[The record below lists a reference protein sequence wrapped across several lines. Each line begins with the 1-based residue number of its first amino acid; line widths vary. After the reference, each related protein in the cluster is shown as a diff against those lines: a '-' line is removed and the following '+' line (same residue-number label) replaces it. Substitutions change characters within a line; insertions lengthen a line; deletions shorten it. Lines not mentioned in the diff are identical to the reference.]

1 MKRREFLKNTGILSA
16 TAALIPS
23 LGYTAIPGNNNPAT
37 QQNFT
42 LKGFDDEQEEYPSIV
57 RDGSGN
63 MWMFSLRRLSYPEN
77 SELISAFRYDGKSW
91 IETDPVT
98 KSEGQYESSV
108 AACATGGKPVVA
120 WTGID
125 AGSWTIKVSI
135 FGKNG
140 FEAPMHLRSKSGRDI
155 EPVLIAPDKNRNWI
169 AWENLYKGKLSICIS
184 KYENSKWSE
193 PLVISKDENN
203 CFNPALAEA
212 KNGDLYVAYGYTYG
226 YHQNIEMSIID
237 CRSSEIKKT
246 IPIVIGGGFKNRINL
261 NTKPAL
267 AFDALDRLWISY
279 ENNRNASRLDDG
291 DNYTGDRCCAILSYQ
306 DGKVVEPEETG
317 KWLFSG
323 KNDHKPTF
331 IKDINGRLYLAT
343 HCGGNFENN
352 PHWQYRLSWLDPQK
366 GWIDPVTILESSQKG
381 VLIPPAV
388 AFDKKNNM
396 WLATCIEKRF
406 DHDNP
411 EKTEDIARS
420 CLAQLTV
427 QQLSTPKLSDK
438 YASITFKETQV
449 MEYLPEDKTISQLSG
464 HPKIAGEQI
473 TVDGEVYTL
482 VYGNLHEHSEHSPC
496 WPAGTDGTL
505 HEDYRFGMFSE
516 GYDFVSFT
524 DHGYSTTEVYWRKN
538 LRLADFYNEPN
549 HFVALP
555 GMEWTLRSDPNIDGI
570 QFGAGHYNVI
580 FNSIEEAQKFIR
592 NKYEIFSVY
601 CPETNNSTMLWKLLH
616 KKNIDCV
623 TIPHHPADETHPVDW
638 DVHDEKYVPVVELF
652 QCRGN
657 AEYPG
662 CPREINLQRH
672 RTTKHKRAFV
682 NYALKE
688 KKHKM
693 GFIASGDHNGMGV
706 GVAALWVKEL
716 SREGILEALKSRRCF
731 ATTGDKMVIDFR
743 INGSITDSTAKSE
756 KAPSLTINVKGQREL
771 DKVDIL
777 RNSEVIKEY
786 KITNASLLFNKTFID
801 ENCQTQKDVLYY
813 YIRVTQQ
820 NKEIGWSSPI
830 WIELS

>member
-352 PHWQYRLSWLDPQK
+352 PHWQYRLSWLD
-366 GWIDPVTILESSQKG
+366 
-381 VLIPPAV
+381 
-388 AFDKKNNM
+388 
-396 WLATCIEKRF
+396 
-406 DHDNP
+406 
-411 EKTEDIARS
+411 RS
-420 CLAQLTV
+420 
-427 QQLSTPKLSDK
+427 
-438 YASITFKETQV
+438 
-449 MEYLPEDKTISQLSG
+449 
-464 HPKIAGEQI
+464 
-473 TVDGEVYTL
+473 
-482 VYGNLHEHSEHSPC
+482 
-496 WPAGTDGTL
+496 
-505 HEDYRFGMFSE
+505 
-516 GYDFVSFT
+516 GYDFGKFSKGCI
-524 DHGYSTTEVYWRKN
+524 DSS
-538 LRLADFYNEPN
+538 
-549 HFVALP
+549 
-555 GMEWTLRSDPNIDGI
+555 RSR
-570 QFGAGHYNVI
+570 F
-580 FNSIEEAQKFIR
+580 
-592 NKYEIFSVY
+592 
-601 CPETNNSTMLWKLLH
+601 
-616 KKNIDCV
+616 
-623 TIPHHPADETHPVDW
+623 
-638 DVHDEKYVPVVELF
+638 
-652 QCRGN
+652 
-657 AEYPG
+657 
-662 CPREINLQRH
+662 
-672 RTTKHKRAFV
+672 
-682 NYALKE
+682 
-688 KKHKM
+688 
-693 GFIASGDHNGMGV
+693 
-706 GVAALWVKEL
+706 
-716 SREGILEALKSRRCF
+716 
-731 ATTGDKMVIDFR
+731 
-743 INGSITDSTAKSE
+743 
-756 KAPSLTINVKGQREL
+756 
-771 DKVDIL
+771 
-777 RNSEVIKEY
+777 
-786 KITNASLLFNKTFID
+786 
-801 ENCQTQKDVLYY
+801 
-813 YIRVTQQ
+813 
-820 NKEIGWSSPI
+820 
-830 WIELS
+830 